1 MHCVLMYGC
10 CVIILT
16 GGNRMKIS
24 LSDTILVTATG
35 IVIVFIVLIL
45 LVFIMY
51 LFGKVASSGGN
62 KDQKKQEKPAPA
74 KQKPLPPSGASM
86 SILAEGE
93 GELIAVIAAAVHSLS
108 ERSGKHYA
116 VRSIRP
122 AGTRSAW
129 ATAGIYENTRPF

>member
-1 MHCVLMYGC
+1 
-10 CVIILT
+10 
-16 GGNRMKIS
+16 MKIS
-24 LSDTILVTATG
+24 LADTMLVTVTG
-35 IVIVFIVLIL
+35 IAIVFIVLIL

-62 KDQKKQEKPAPA
+62 KDQKKQEKTAPA
-74 KQKPLPPSGASM
+74 KQKPLPPTGTALSVPAGD
-86 SILAEGE
+86 E
-93 GELIAVIAAAVHSLS
+93 GELIAIIAAAVHSLG
-108 ERSGKHYA
+108 EASGKRYT